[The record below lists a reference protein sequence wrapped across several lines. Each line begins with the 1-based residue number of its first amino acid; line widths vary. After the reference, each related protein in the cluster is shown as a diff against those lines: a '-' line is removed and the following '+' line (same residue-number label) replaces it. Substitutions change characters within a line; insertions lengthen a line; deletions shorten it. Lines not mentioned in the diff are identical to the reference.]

1 MQPGVS
7 AQNPLFRP
15 EPLNAE
21 YDRGLWPIPV
31 ALPALTRKRGNPN
44 WGRPIPPAPALA
56 TEFELQVTQLQLTP
70 EMYTFSREL
79 RIWCERN
86 RNRVYIPEWL
96 LQEWDITVDAI
107 FSGAA

>member
-1 MQPGVS
+1 M
-7 AQNPLFRP
+7 A
-15 EPLNAE
+15 
-21 YDRGLWPIPV
+21 IPV
-31 ALPALTRKRGNPN
+31 ALPALTRKRGNPS
-44 WGRPIPPAPALA
+44 WGRPIPPCSRAP
-56 TEFELQVTQLQLTP
+56 TEFELQVTQLQLTV